1 MTGFKP
7 LFKQMFL
14 QKVRYVHLVLLVQ
27 TFAVLFMT
35 IISWLTND
43 EVNIFIFFYNPRDY
57 NIWDFILGLGWITT
71 IFADIVFA
79 ALLCWQNEK
88 INLSQT
94 WRLVPISSTKMWLI
108 NIFSSLIQCVYIF
121 VIQLAIGFIVL
132 LLDFLS
138 SHENLAPEIKSF
150 FGLSRGYSW
159 ADFWPFLEFLLYLV
173 GICLIIFTFVSFANL
188 LTRTITDQ
196 LPGKN
201 TTGIKIVVMAI
212 LVIVAVVI
220 AFRFNDQMTAMYI
233 RHAMKNNNDGYVDII
248 TVAIAEFFAGSVL
261 LGIIDSYLMHKFVEP
276 RIVNR

>member
-7 LFKQMFL
+7 LFKQVFL
-14 QKVRYVHLVLLVQ
+14 QKVRYAHLVLLVQ

-43 EVNIFIFFYNPRDY
+43 SGNFVSFFYNPRDY
-57 NIWDFILGLGWITT
+57 NIWDLILGLGWITT
-71 IFADIVFA
+71 IFADIVFV

-94 WRLVPISSTKMWLI
+94 WRLVPVSSIKMWVV

-121 VIQLAIGFIVL
+121 VIQFVIGFIVL

-159 ADFWPFLEFLLYLV
+159 SDFWPFLEFLLYLV
-173 GICLIIFTFVSFANL
+173 GICLIIFTFVSFADL
-188 LTRTITDQ
+188 LTRTIIDQ

-201 TTGIKIVVMAI
+201 TTGIKILVMAI
-212 LVIVAVVI
+212 LVIVAVII

-233 RHAMKNNNDGYVDII
+233 RHAMKNGNEGYVDII
-248 TVAIAEFFAGSVL
+248 AIAIAEFFGGSVL
-261 LGIIDSYLMHKFVEP
+261 LGIIDSYLMQRFAEP
-276 RIVNR
+276 RMVNR

>member
-43 EVNIFIFFYNPRDY
+43 EGNIFIFFYNPRDY
-57 NIWDFILGLGWITT
+57 NIWDLILGLGWVTT
-71 IFADIVFA
+71 IFADIIFV

-94 WRLVPISSTKMWLI
+94 WQLVPVSSIKMWLV

-121 VIQLAIGFIVL
+121 VIQLGIGFVVL

-138 SHENLAPEIKSF
+138 LHENLAPEIKSF
-150 FGLSRGYSW
+150 FGLSGGYSW
-159 ADFWPFLEFLLYLV
+159 SDFWPFLEFLLNLV
-173 GICLIIFTFVSFANL
+173 GICLIIFTFVSFADL

-201 TTGIKIVVMAI
+201 TTGIKILVMAI
-212 LVIVAVVI
+212 LVIVAVII

-233 RHAMKNNNDGYVDII
+233 RHAMKNGNEGYIDII
-248 TVAIAEFFAGSVL
+248 AIEIAEFFGGSVL
-261 LGIIDSYLMHKFVEP
+261 LGIIDSYLMQRFAEP
-276 RIVNR
+276 RMVNR